1 MPQTAPNTGLVLSGG
16 GMRGAY
22 EVGVLRGFIEVL
34 GLGPDDPAP
43 FSTFVGTSVGAL
55 NSAYL
60 AANAHRGD
68 MDIDGLVAIWH
79 DLKLREHL
87 KLDLFGWWRPIR
99 RWLKGDELRRAAS
112 THPGQAILDP
122 GPLDDLVHYNLPWE
136 TLHENVQ
143 SGVVRALITPALN
156 VSTGQTW
163 VFAELAPGVE
173 FPATRDPFRK
183 RVITRITPDHVLASA
198 AIPAIFPPRRV
209 EGRYFYDG
217 GVRFNTPISPAI
229 RTGTDRLLVIS
240 PIRTLPTPARVH
252 EAQPELSF
260 LAGKLLN
267 AVIQDPVAH
276 DLQVL
281 GRFNK
286 LMAVLEDT
294 LSPEELQRVQRAM
307 TENRGLPYRRLDV
320 LSIQP
325 TADLGRISVEL
336 LRRSLPDMDVGPLTR
351 RLLER
356 ASGGPNSTSE
366 ADWASYIIFD
376 GALAEKLIDIGHAD
390 AVARADEIR
399 AMFGEQKKVS
409 NVVSLFA

>member
-1 MPQTAPNTGLVLSGG
+1 
-16 GMRGAY
+16 MRGAY
-22 EVGVLRGFIEVL
+22 EVGVIRGVVEVL
-34 GLGPDDPAP
+34 GLRPEDPSP
-43 FSTFVGTSVGAL
+43 FRTFVGTSVGAL
-55 NSAYL
+55 NASYL

-68 MDIDGLVAIWH
+68 MDIDGLVKIWH

-87 KLDLFGWWRPIR
+87 KFDLFGWWRPVR
-99 RWLKGDELRRAAS
+99 RWLVGDEHRRASS
-112 THPGQAILDP
+112 THPGQALLDP

-136 TLHENVQ
+136 TLHENIQ

-173 FPATRDPFRK
+173 FPQTRDPFRK
-183 RVITRITPDHVLASA
+183 AVLTRITPDHVLASA

-229 RTGTDRLLVIS
+229 RTGADRLLVIS
-240 PIRTLPTPARVH
+240 PIRTLPTPTRVH
-252 EAQPELSF
+252 EVQPELSF

-286 LMAVLEDT
+286 LLSVLEEVVGPD
-294 LSPEELQRVQRAM
+294 EMERVQKVM
-307 TENRGLPYRRLDV
+307 TEARGLPYRRLDV

-325 TADLGRISVEL
+325 EADLGRISVDL
-336 LRRSLPDMDVGPLTR
+336 LRESLAQMDVGRLTR
-351 RLLER
+351 WVLEK
-356 ASGGPNSTSE
+356 ASGGPDSTSE

-390 AVARADEIR
+390 AVRRADEIR
-399 AMFGEQKKVS
+399 ALFGGEQAS
-409 NVVSLFA
+409 NVVPLFTKAS